1 MTTERYCSYCG
12 TSLKTHVNGEE
23 VTNKERLVCPVCH
36 AKFYRNPLPAVA
48 ALVLREGELLL
59 VRRAAP
65 PFEGSWCLPGGFVE
79 SGEDTI
85 QALLRELFEE
95 TGLRGHHPHLIDVA
109 TFVDPR
115 PGGKGVIIIGYRVS
129 SYEGILHPGDDAK
142 EARFFTL
149 DALPPI
155 PFSTHRTLIEKIKG
169 R

>member
-1 MTTERYCSYCG
+1 M
-12 TSLKTHVNGEE
+12 
-23 VTNKERLVCPVCH
+23 
-36 AKFYRNPLPAVA
+36 
-48 ALVLREGELLL
+48 
-59 VRRAAP
+59 
-65 PFEGSWCLPGGFVE
+65 E

-85 QALLRELFEE
+85 QALLRELSEE